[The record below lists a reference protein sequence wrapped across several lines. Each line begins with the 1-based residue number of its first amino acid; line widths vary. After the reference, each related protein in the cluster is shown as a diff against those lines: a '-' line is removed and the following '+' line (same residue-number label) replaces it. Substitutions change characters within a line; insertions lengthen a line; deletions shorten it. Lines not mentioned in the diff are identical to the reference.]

1 VLEAIA
7 FLRNEGPI
15 TILTDPW
22 WGPPTDV
29 VFAYLNETNGT
40 RVYEAW
46 WLQMEGKYPLVP
58 SGQMPVWKS
67 QYERVATGNVDFS
80 GLSHLYYVTDS
91 AYHTPEEV
99 HAADSAAQL
108 IRRFSKRNSGEYI
121 GVYRLR

>member
-1 VLEAIA
+1 
-7 FLRNEGPI
+7 
-15 TILTDPW
+15 
-22 WGPPTDV
+22 
-29 VFAYLNETNGT
+29 
-40 RVYEAW
+40 
-46 WLQMEGKYPLVP
+46 
-58 SGQMPVWKS
+58 MPVWKS

-121 GVYRLR
+121 DVYRLR